1 MEDSVRGKDS
11 ENLETCEKRKY
22 FPLSDSEPSVKSR
35 KFNEKSTNSAI
46 EREEREWVR
55 REASDSR
62 GGRTQDS
69 ENSGSKE
76 TDQCSSSETSEIPG
90 IYDRFA
96 IFKM

>member
-11 ENLETCEKRKY
+11 ENLETCEKRKC
-22 FPLSDSEPSVKSR
+22 FHLSDSEPSVKSR

-46 EREEREWVR
+46 EREERERVR

-62 GGRTQDS
+62 GGRTQDL

-76 TDQCSSSETSEIPG
+76 TSDIPG

-96 IFKM
+96 IF